1 MLMRLGE
8 NARAYKLLKKRIIP
22 EIAAQSAVHA
32 YASAVSKKYGAPG
45 LDSNCRPADYKSAAL
60 PLSYEGIMA
69 APARR
74 GYPRNRREFGSP
86 GWARTSDILINSQ
99 TLYQLSY
106 WETGPSPSGSARKPL
121 ARSGA
126 IKGGGATVN
135 RPVVTNGR
143 RDHEEAAITWRSM
156 SPLPTPPQLH
166 LQLLQTL
173 PRGHSSR

>member
-69 APARR
+69 APLD
-74 GYPRNRREFGSP
+74 GDIP
-86 GWARTSDILINSQ
+86 G
-99 TLYQLSY
+99 
-106 WETGPSPSGSARKPL
+106 TGVNL
-121 ARSGA
+121 APQAGLEP
-126 IKGGGATVN
+126 ATF
-135 RPVVTNGR
+135 
-143 RDHEEAAITWRSM
+143 
-156 SPLPTPPQLH
+156 
-166 LQLLQTL
+166 
-173 PRGHSSR
+173 